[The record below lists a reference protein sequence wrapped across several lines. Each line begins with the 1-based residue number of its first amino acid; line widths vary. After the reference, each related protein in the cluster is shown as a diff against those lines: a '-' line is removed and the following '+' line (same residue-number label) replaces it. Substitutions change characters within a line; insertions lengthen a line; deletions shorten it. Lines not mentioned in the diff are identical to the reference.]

1 MINIDTHIPDTLIGD
16 PTRLCQVLMNLA
28 GNAIKFTEKG
38 SVTIEIKKAA
48 IENNILFSIIDTGI
62 GITKDKLQTVFESF
76 SQANASD
83 TRRFG
88 GTGLGLTI
96 SKQLVELMGG
106 NIFIESE
113 EGAGTAF
120 SFDINLPVGS
130 SERMQ
135 QQRSPEQIDGN
146 ILNGLK
152 ILVVDD
158 NEYNRIVVND
168 TLKLKAQVEVFHATN
183 GKEAI
188 EQAGENHFDVILMDV
203 QMPLMNGYEATW
215 YIREKFDFPK
225 NLTPIIALTA
235 SVIRSDLDKCLAAGM
250 NRLLVM

>member
-1 MINIDTHIPDTLIGD
+1 
-16 PTRLCQVLMNLA
+16 
-28 GNAIKFTEKG
+28 
-38 SVTIEIKKAA
+38 
-48 IENNILFSIIDTGI
+48 
-62 GITKDKLQTVFESF
+62 
-76 SQANASD
+76 
-83 TRRFG
+83 
-88 GTGLGLTI
+88 
-96 SKQLVELMGG
+96 MGG

-203 QMPLMNGYEATW
+203 QMPLMNGYEAIW